1 MYVVLL
7 KAVLKA
13 ALKKPRSLISIL
25 KLLIPLLD
33 FKLI

>member
-1 MYVVLL
+1 MVLL

-13 ALKKPRSLISIL
+13 ALKKPKNLINIP
-25 KLLIPLLD
+25 KLLIPLLN